1 MNHQTTLS
9 QMKAMK
15 LSGMATAF
23 QTSLESSSFERL
35 TPDEWI
41 ACLLEA
47 EWNHRQNQ
55 RIRRSLANARFRYQ
69 ACLPDV
75 DHQTARNLD
84 TGQWQRLA
92 DCSFIDRHE
101 NLIITGATGAGKS
114 FLASAL
120 GHQAC
125 VKGYRVS
132 YQNTAKLLTRLK
144 MAQADNSYS
153 REMIRLENQD
163 LLVLD
168 DFGLTPIDKAS
179 RYILLEMMED
189 RHGKRST
196 LVATQLPVS
205 SWYELIGE
213 QTVADAILDQLVHSS
228 HRIEL
233 EGESLRKKLKTV
245 STQ

>member
-1 MNHQTTLS
+1 MNPQTTLA

-23 QTSLESSSFERL
+23 QTSLESRSFERL
-35 TPDEWI
+35 SPDEWI

-55 RIRRSLANARFRYQ
+55 RIRRSLSNARFRYQ
-69 ACLPDV
+69 AALPDV
-75 DHQTARNLD
+75 DHQTPRNLD
-84 TGQWQRLA
+84 TSQWQRLS

-125 VKGYRVS
+125 VKGYKVC
-132 YQNTAKLLTRLK
+132 YQNTSKLLTKLK

-153 REMIRLENQD
+153 REMIRLEKQD
-163 LLVLD
+163 LLILD
-168 DFGLTPIDKAS
+168 DFGLTPIDKTS

-196 LVATQLPVS
+196 LIATQLPVS

-213 QTVADAILDQLVHSS
+213 QTVADAILDRLVHAS

-233 EGESLRKKLKTV
+233 QGDSLRKKQKV
-245 STQ
+245 ISNQ

>member
-1 MNHQTTLS
+1 
-9 QMKAMK
+9 MK
-15 LSGMATAF
+15 LSGPPRLARDPRGMATAF
-23 QTSLESSSFERL
+23 QTSLESRSFERL

-47 EWNHRQNQ
+47 GWNHRQNQ

-92 DCSFIDRHE
+92 DCSFVDRHK

-114 FLASAL
+114 FLASAP

-132 YQNTAKLLTRLK
+132 YQNTARLLTRLK

-153 REMIRLENQD
+153 REMIRLEKQD
-163 LLVLD
+163 LLILD
-168 DFGLTPIDKAS
+168 DFGLTPIRQSLPLHPAGDDGRPPRKTLYPCRHSSFPSAAGTNSSAS
-179 RYILLEMMED
+179 RPWLM
-189 RHGKRST
+189 
-196 LVATQLPVS
+196 P
-205 SWYELIGE
+205 
-213 QTVADAILDQLVHSS
+213 
-228 HRIEL
+228 
-233 EGESLRKKLKTV
+233 SLTGWFTPPTASNLRGNH
-245 STQ
+245 

>member
-1 MNHQTTLS
+1 MNHQTILS
-9 QMKAMK
+9 QMKAMN

-23 QTSLESSSFERL
+23 QTSLESRSFERL

-47 EWNHRQNQ
+47 EWNHRQNH
-55 RIRRSLANARFRYQ
+55 IRRSLANARFRYQ
-69 ACLPDV
+69 AALPDV

-84 TGQWQRLA
+84 TNQWQRLS
-92 DCSFIDRHE
+92 DCSFVDRHE
-101 NLIITGATGAGKS
+101 NVIITGATGAGKS

-125 VKGYRVS
+125 VKGYKVY
-132 YQNTAKLLTRLK
+132 YQSTSKLLTRLK

-153 REMIRLENQD
+153 REMTRLEKQD
-163 LLVLD
+163 LLILD
-168 DFGLTPIDKAS
+168 DFGLTPIDKGS

-189 RHGKRST
+189 RHGKGST
-196 LVATQLPVS
+196 IITSQLPVS
-205 SWYELIGE
+205 KWHEYLADP
-213 QTVADAILDQLVHSS
+213 TLADAILDRILHQA

-233 EGESLRKKLKTV
+233 KGGSLRKRKNLSEITA
-245 STQ
+245 